1 MQAGIGVEGV
11 FVGQNADLATIADS
25 GRPNAGRADH
35 HLPGGPPTVEIDRE
49 AAVRIVRQG
58 LPGRKGS
65 APGLDGGACFPRAR
79 RAACALRVPYRPG
92 APGSERFGGDG
103 DAPAPNDGL
112 EQALRTAE
120 QGGRGSDGAIP
131 RM

>member
-1 MQAGIGVEGV
+1 LPARTQAGIGVEGV

-65 APGLDGGACFPRAR
+65 APGLDG
-79 RAACALRVPYRPG
+79 
-92 APGSERFGGDG
+92 DG